1 MVILILIL
9 IPYKMDQ
16 LFGTVYNN
24 NNNNN
29 NKNNILRSLIEKSSY
44 I

>member
-1 MVILILIL
+1 MVILIL

-24 NNNNN
+24 NNNN
-29 NKNNILRSLIEKSSY
+29 KNNIFRSLIEKSSY

>member
-1 MVILILIL
+1 MVILI
-9 IPYKMDQ
+9 PHKMDQ

-29 NKNNILRSLIEKSSY
+29 KKNIFRSLIEKSSY